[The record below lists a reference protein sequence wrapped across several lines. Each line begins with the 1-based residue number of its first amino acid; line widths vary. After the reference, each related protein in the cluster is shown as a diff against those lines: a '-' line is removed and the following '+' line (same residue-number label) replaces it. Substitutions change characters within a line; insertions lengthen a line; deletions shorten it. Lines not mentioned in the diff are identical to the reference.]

1 MTGGGVYERGK
12 IYMLDGKGGQSKY
25 QDVGIGLAG
34 IDGGANVVFTEYY
47 YVNLSGKPYDFTISD
62 HAGPRL
68 SAGLDGNIFG
78 VLSVGVGFSIAPVN
92 GLDSKMFILSRTVS
106 LGVGIEGTPV
116 SGNVNIGE
124 TKLIK

>member
-1 MTGGGVYERGK
+1 MPNAISFGGNVEAIPLTGGGVYERGK

-78 VLSVGVGFSIAPVN
+78 VLSVGVGFSI
-92 GLDSKMFILSRTVS
+92 SRT
-106 LGVGIEGTPV
+106 LRL
-116 SGNVNIGE
+116 
-124 TKLIK
+124 LIP